1 METQKRTFKTNIN
14 CNNCLSKVTP
24 KMEELVGVLNWG
36 VDFES
41 PDRLMTVEADSETLD
56 KVSETVLKAGF
67 KAESID

>member
-24 KMEELVGVLNWG
+24 KMEELEGVLNWG

-41 PDRLMTVEADSETLD
+41 PDRLMTVEADSETLE
-56 KVSETVLKAGF
+56 KVSETVLKVGF

>member
-24 KMEELVGVLNWG
+24 KMEELEGVLNWG

-41 PDRLMTVEADSETLD
+41 PDRLMTVEADSETLK

>member
-1 METQKRTFKTNIN
+1 
-14 CNNCLSKVTP
+14 
-24 KMEELVGVLNWG
+24 MEELEGVLNWD

-41 PDRLMTVEADSETLD
+41 PDRLMTVEADSATLE

>member
-24 KMEELVGVLNWG
+24 KMEELEGVLNWG

-41 PDRLMTVEADSETLD
+41 PERLMTVEADSATLD